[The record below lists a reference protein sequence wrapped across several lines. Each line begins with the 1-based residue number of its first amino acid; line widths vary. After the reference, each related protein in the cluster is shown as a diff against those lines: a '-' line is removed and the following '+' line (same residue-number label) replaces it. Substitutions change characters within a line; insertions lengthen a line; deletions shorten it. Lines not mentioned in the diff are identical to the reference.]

1 MCLKS
6 YIISFITHHPR
17 LQESIMPWLII
28 TYQIP
33 KRVLFILFSLFP
45 IHSSKV
51 VISNF
56 GGKDYGDNSKYV
68 AEVLLKERFF
78 TDIVWMVGSNPLL
91 HENHLP
97 EQIRLVKNGSVKEI
111 YEYASAKVWIDN
123 TTKAWYFRK
132 RRNQIYVQLWHGT
145 AALKHIKADCAVK
158 QPLLSLLSS
167 KQEARNCDL
176 VVSGSSQHTQV
187 YHSAFIYKCPIL
199 ESGSPKNDI
208 LIDESV
214 NVSKK
219 SMLVDNIT
227 GYEKN
232 STKKILLY
240 APTFRDGLNMDVY
253 DLDIKQVLSMLHG
266 TIGGEWLCLLRLHP
280 AVATKSSELKI
291 DENITID
298 VSNYPDMQ
306 ELLCISDVLITDYSS
321 SMFDFIL
328 TKRPCFLYTPDASEY
343 QNERGYY
350 MSFDELPFP
359 RGNTNDELIEA
370 IHNFDNDDY
379 QQKIRVF
386 KEKIGL
392 YDKGNAG
399 KAVVDWIKKK
409 IESE

>member
-1 MCLKS
+1 
-6 YIISFITHHPR
+6 
-17 LQESIMPWLII
+17 MPWLII